1 MNCIKNLET
10 QVEALQAK
18 VAKAQDLQK
27 EQESVQVRLV
37 SVRADLEQ
45 DLKETKEELEE
56 VIKKKTDDIESNV
69 NFRLNQLK
77 LDEVIQYK
85 YICLYNYLRTYEC
98 EFACVSPLHTPPK
111 LKTHLLA
118 CMQVRPFR
126 TNFPAKT
133 DKSHVHAHACR
144 SARKR
149 QRSARTQR
157 SSRASATSSLKTSI

>member
-1 MNCIKNLET
+1 MRENCIKNLET

-45 DLKETKEELEE
+45 DLQETKEELEE

-69 NFRLNQLK
+69 NFRLDQLK

-85 YICLYNYLRTYEC
+85 IYAYTNICVHINVNLR
-98 EFACVSPLHTPPK
+98 VSI
-111 LKTHLLA
+111 
-118 CMQVRPFR
+118 
-126 TNFPAKT
+126 PAP
-133 DKSHVHAHACR
+133 HP
-144 SARKR
+144 
-149 QRSARTQR
+149 QN
-157 SSRASATSSLKTSI
+157 